1 MSLKPQQLLQQPPPP
16 PPPSRLFYRIG
27 EVSRLTGLEQYVLR
41 YWETEFPQI
50 KPDKGGSG
58 QRRYTKKDLDT
69 ILQVKQLLYK
79 EGYTI
84 AGARK
89 KLNGKGSRENI
100 DTILDS
106 AKKEL
111 REILEILK

>member
-1 MSLKPQQLLQQPPPP
+1 MSSKPPQQQPP
-16 PPPSRLFYRIG
+16 SKLFFRIG

-50 KPDKGGSG
+50 KPDKGRSK
-58 QRRYTKKDLDT
+58 QRLYTKKDVDN
-69 ILQVKQLLYK
+69 ILLVKQLLYK
-79 EGYTI
+79 DGYTI

-89 KLNGKGSRENI
+89 KLNGRDE
-100 DTILDS
+100 LDNTLTVIES

-111 REILEILK
+111 R